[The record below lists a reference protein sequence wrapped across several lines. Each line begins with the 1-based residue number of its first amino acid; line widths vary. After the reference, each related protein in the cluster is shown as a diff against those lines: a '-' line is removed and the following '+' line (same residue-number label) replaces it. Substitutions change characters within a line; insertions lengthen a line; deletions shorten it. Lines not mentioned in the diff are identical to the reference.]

1 MAKKKNGNKK
11 PQTMEELLKQTDY
24 EIQGLKRNE
33 FVEGTLVEKK
43 KNTIYLDVGAKTE
56 GIVTGKEL
64 DRVEDF
70 VDQLGIGDQIEVQ
83 VRVPENDRGQ
93 TLLSIRKAA
102 ADYAWNFFKEKL
114 ETKDM
119 VEVYGKQE
127 SHGGVVVQADFGL
140 LGFIPGSQIGNKYDQ
155 DPSEMVGKNIKVKVL
170 EVDREKNRLVF
181 SERLASEP
189 EVVKKEKQLMD
200 SLKEGD
206 KFEAEIVRVEP
217 FGLFVE
223 IEKGDQKLEGL
234 VHISEISW
242 EKVENL
248 EDHFNVGDEVGVML
262 IDKKDNRLQFSIKQL
277 EEDPWENIEEKYPE
291 DGQFKGEVVRLASFG
306 ALVRLEPG
314 IEGLIHISKI
324 PPEVDLEKGQE
335 VQCYVESLDKE
346 NRRLSLGM
354 VLTGKKLPIYK

>member
-1 MAKKKNGNKK
+1 MAKKKNENKK
-11 PQTMEELLKQTDY
+11 PQTMEELLEQTDY
-24 EIQGLKRNE
+24 DIHGLKRNE
-33 FVEGTLVEKK
+33 FVEATLVEKK
-43 KNTIYLDVGAKTE
+43 KNTIYLDVGSKTE

-70 VDQLGIGDQIEVQ
+70 VDQLEIGDQIEVQ

-93 TLLSIRKAA
+93 TLLSVRKAA

-114 ETKDM
+114 ETKDV
-119 VEVYGKQE
+119 VEVYGKQQ

-140 LGFIPGSQIGNKYDQ
+140 LGFIPGSQIGDKYDQ

-189 EVVKKEKQLMD
+189 EVVKKEKELMD
-200 SLKEGD
+200 SLEEGN

-223 IEKGDQKLEGL
+223 IEKDDQELEGL
-234 VHISEISW
+234 VHISEVSW

-248 EDHFNVGDEVGVML
+248 EDRYDVGDEVEVVL

-277 EEDPWENIEEKYPE
+277 KEDPWENIEKKYPGDE
-291 DGQFKGEVVRLASFG
+291 QFKGEVVRLASFG

>member
-1 MAKKKNGNKK
+1 MAKKKNENKK
-11 PQTMEELLKQTDY
+11 PQTMEELLEQTDY
-24 EIQGLKRNE
+24 DIQGLKRNE

-43 KNTIYLDVGAKTE
+43 KNTIYLDIGAKTE

-70 VDQLGIGDQIEVQ
+70 VDQLEIGDQINVQ

-102 ADYAWNFFKEKL
+102 ADYAWNFFQEKM
-114 ETKDM
+114 ETKEV
-119 VEVYGKQE
+119 VEVYGKQQ

-140 LGFIPGSQIGNKYDQ
+140 LGFIPGSQIGDKYNQ
-155 DPSEMVGKNIKVKVL
+155 DPSEMVGKDIKVKVL

-189 EVVKKEKQLMD
+189 EVVKKEKELMD

-223 IEKGDQKLEGL
+223 IEKDDQELEGL
-234 VHISEISW
+234 VHISEVSW

-248 EDHFNVGDEVGVML
+248 EDRYSVGDEVEVML

-277 EEDPWENIEEKYPE
+277 KEDPWENIEEKYPE
-291 DGQFKGEVVRLASFG
+291 DEQFKGEVVRLASFG